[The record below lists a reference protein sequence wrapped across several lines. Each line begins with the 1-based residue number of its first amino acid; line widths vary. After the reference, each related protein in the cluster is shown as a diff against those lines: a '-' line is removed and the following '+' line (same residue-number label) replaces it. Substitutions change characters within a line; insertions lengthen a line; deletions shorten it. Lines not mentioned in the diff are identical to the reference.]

1 MLAGKGKDIRS
12 RVISFHVILI
22 SFGQLDR
29 IMGEEGNFIDL
40 LREDASC
47 TLACNQDWSDV
58 F

>member
-1 MLAGKGKDIRS
+1 MLGGKGKAIRS
-12 RVISFHVILI
+12 RVISFHVVLI
-22 SFGQLDR
+22 SFCQLGR

-47 TLACNQDWSDV
+47 TLVCNQDWSVV